1 MNIAI
6 VGAGNM
12 GRAHANAVRSRGA
25 RVAAAHDIRLDA
37 ARSLADSFDAD
48 IATTDLD
55 VLFDRPLD
63 GVVVATPPAIR
74 VEPVRRAC
82 ERGVALMIEKP
93 PALTWQDG
101 LECQRLIEQSGVLAS
116 VGLQLRYHPLYE
128 RLREILAGET
138 IHLIRSVCAIDY
150 YLTLKVA
157 PWFLQ
162 SAMSGGP
169 LAEQAVH
176 ILDAMRFS
184 LGDPKPV
191 QAHALAVKN
200 MARERSELDAE
211 NAVQMTYE
219 LDNGAFGTHLNH
231 CGTERF
237 AFDLEVVGPHLRLHA
252 NIVENRIRGYL
263 HGSDVDETAPAS
275 NSLGLD
281 KIGAWLRAI
290 ETGDRS
296 LVRSP
301 FANAMD
307 TLALILAAIRSRG
320 TGRFVRVEELV

>member
-1 MNIAI
+1 VNIAI
-6 VGAGNM
+6 IGAGNM
-12 GRAHANAVRSRGA
+12 GRTHANAVRSRGA
-25 RVAAAHDIRLDA
+25 RVVAVLDVRLDA
-37 ARSLADSFDAD
+37 ARALADSVDAD
-48 IATTDLD
+48 VATTDFD
-55 VLFDRPLD
+55 VLFDRSLD
-63 GVVVATPPAIR
+63 GIVVATPPAVR

-82 ERGVALMIEKP
+82 ERGIALMIEKP
-93 PALTWQDG
+93 PALAWQDG
-101 LECQRLIEQSGVLAS
+101 QECQRFIERSGVLAS
-116 VGLQLRYHPLYE
+116 VGLQLRYQPLYE
-128 RLREILAGET
+128 RLREMLVGET
-138 IHLIRSVCAIDY
+138 VHLIRTVCTIDY
-150 YLTLKVA
+150 YLTFKVA

-162 SAMSGGP
+162 NTISGGP
-169 LAEQAVH
+169 LAEQAIH
-176 ILDAMRFS
+176 ILDAMRFV

-191 QAHALAVKN
+191 RAHALAVKN
-200 MARERSELDAE
+200 MAHERTDLDAE

-237 AFDLEVVGPHLRLHA
+237 AFDLEVVGPRLRLHTS
-252 NIVENRIRGYL
+252 IVENRIRGYR
-263 HGSDVDETAPAS
+263 HGLEVDECAPPS

-290 ETGDRS
+290 ETQDFS

-301 FANAMD
+301 YANAMD